1 MRRRAVA
8 HRGPRRAIQGESR
21 LPSLTSTVPLSPAV
35 LASRLSAP
43 TKVVSCASERCE
55 LVSILGADFVRL
67 MEKSSAVRALMHDVT
82 AARKL
87 E

>member
-1 MRRRAVA
+1 MFVA
-8 HRGPRRAIQGESR
+8 CRCSVR
-21 LPSLTSTVPLSPAV
+21 
-35 LASRLSAP
+35 ASRLSAP

-55 LVSILGADFVRL
+55 LVSILGADFLRL

>member
-1 MRRRAVA
+1 
-8 HRGPRRAIQGESR
+8 
-21 LPSLTSTVPLSPAV
+21 
-35 LASRLSAP
+35 
-43 TKVVSCASERCE
+43 VVSCASERCE